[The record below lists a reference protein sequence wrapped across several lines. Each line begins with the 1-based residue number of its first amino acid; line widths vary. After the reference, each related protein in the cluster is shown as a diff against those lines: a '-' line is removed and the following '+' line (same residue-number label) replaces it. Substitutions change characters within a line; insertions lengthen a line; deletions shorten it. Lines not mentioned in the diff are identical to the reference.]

1 VFNLKRKKGPYK
13 TEIVAVRLPPRF
25 KRILEQLAYNE
36 GLDLSAWMRNLII
49 KELKSRG
56 IIKDTTI
63 TAPAL
68 EGFLETG
75 EI

>member
-1 VFNLKRKKGPYK
+1 MHVKRRLNRS
-13 TEIVAVRLPPRF
+13 EVVAVRIQPRF

-49 KELKSRG
+49 KELKDRG
-56 IIKDTTI
+56 VMRETAI

-68 EGFLETG
+68 EGLEPEEG
-75 EI
+75 